1 MKVYEFDAIIK
12 GQELIDGAFIEFP
25 YVVEEE
31 FGIKGR
37 VKVSVT
43 FDGYEYRGSLVKMG
57 HSCHIVGI
65 SQKIRKEINK
75 TTGETVHVVLKKDD
89 EPRIVEVPGDLQE
102 ELDKNTEAAQF
113 FKELSYTNQKKFV
126 AWITSAKK
134 TETRVQ
140 RIVDAISML
149 RKKEVRP

>member
-31 FGIKGR
+31 FGAKGR
-37 VKVSVT
+37 VKVKVT

-113 FKELSYTNQKKFV
+113 FQELSYTNQKKFV

-134 TETRVQ
+134 AETRVQ
-140 RIVDAISML
+140 RIGDTISML
-149 RKKEVRP
+149 REKEVRP